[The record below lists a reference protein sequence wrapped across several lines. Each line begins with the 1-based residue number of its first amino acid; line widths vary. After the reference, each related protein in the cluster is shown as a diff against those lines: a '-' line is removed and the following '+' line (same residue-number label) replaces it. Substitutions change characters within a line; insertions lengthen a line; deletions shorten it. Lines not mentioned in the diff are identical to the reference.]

1 MAGAARRLPVLLAV
15 LVAPLLFGCSWASL
29 TVQIDDFTASEV
41 LGISVHRLDE
51 ATGTFVHH
59 ADIEFLGTTEKD
71 GVEFLEFRFHDF
83 ELDRTVNLQTEL
95 VDLGDDRVQLR
106 LVFSR
111 LTPGVFKVSAYNA
124 YGDSGLSE
132 GSVRI

>member
-1 MAGAARRLPVLLAV
+1 MAGVARPLPLLLAV
-15 LVAPLLFGCSWASL
+15 LVAPLFLGCSWASL

-51 ATGTFVHH
+51 PTGTFVHH
-59 ADIEFLGTTEKD
+59 ADIEFLGVVEKD
-71 GVEFLEFRFHDF
+71 GVELMQFRFHDF
-83 ELDRTVNLQTEL
+83 ELDRTVTLQTEL

-132 GSVRI
+132 ASVRI